1 MKASE
6 LIVALQKAIEARGDL
21 PVNCWGHGNTA
32 CEVEYITP
40 RFIRKNLTREK
51 KRTFWVPYG
60 EPHEK
65 GEAVFSIW

>member
-6 LIVALQKAIEARGDL
+6 LIELLKSGIEQYGDL
-21 PVNCWGHGNTA
+21 PVNCWGHGDAA
-32 CEVEYITP
+32 CEVEYVTA

-51 KRTFWVPYG
+51 KRTFWSRQS

>member
-6 LIVALQKAIEARGDL
+6 LIELLKSGIEQYGDL
-21 PVNCWGHGNTA
+21 PVNCSGHGDAA
-32 CEVEYITP
+32 CEVEYVTA
-40 RFIRKNLTREK
+40 RFIRKNITRDN
-51 KRTFWVPYG
+51 KRTFWSRQS